1 MGSGPRNVEATV
13 TNWIHV
19 LWVPMTKGTF
29 IGTKVES
36 ARPSSTEEI
45 TVIGIRT
52 SLQSIGVG
60 GRLR

>member
-1 MGSGPRNVEATV
+1 MGNGPGDVEVTV

-19 LWVPMTKGTF
+19 LWVSMTKGAF
-29 IGTKVES
+29 IGTKVKS
-36 ARPSSTEEI
+36 ARQSSTEEI

-52 SLQSIGVG
+52 NLQSIGVG